1 MKKRL
6 FAIALSLCMTLSL
19 LPTAA
24 FAAEN
29 GESGTTVT
37 QSGGVQSETI
47 AAAIQAGDSY
57 TLTGDMTESVTIPQ
71 GKTFTLNLGGYTLTN
86 ETNKHTITVEKGA
99 TLTIEGT
106 GKVDNVSH
114 GKGALV
120 NLGTTTLNG
129 GMFTRSKEAGKYSPY
144 GNGGNS
150 WYTIDNGGTLTINK
164 GVSVDNN
171 GGYSSMIRNG
181 ADSSR
186 KGSTLIIN
194 GGTFDGG
201 INTVKNDE
209 YGVLTI
215 NGGEFTNTA
224 QFVIM
229 NWNEATIKGGNFQT
243 KDTAQ
248 AVLFTAKYAEEGAVG
263 KLTIHNGTFEKA
275 SDKQE
280 LICNHYDENGKVLY
294 TGTAVITGGTFS
306 TDPSAYITDA
316 TLGALKIGDSYK
328 VLKKATATFQIEDGL
343 NLSLKPDNKTW
354 NVYVGATFADAGYT
368 EFPTLVDPD
377 YVYGGGAGNHWCY
390 LVDGK
395 RDPKDVSLNDEVKGN
410 VTFVTAGDK
419 MSYWFI
425 DVDEETKAA
434 LKDPKT
440 IQGMF
445 APHDKIT
452 FEVNPKDGY
461 TAHAYYVEKETSK
474 TTDIKLENNVGTFEM
489 PTAMITLKI
498 EYIENIKNDQ
508 VKEQPEFKAGDV
520 ATVAP
525 DTNGKTDEVINAM
538 KDANNTIT
546 SAKADEATLTT
557 TAKQSVENGT
567 VDLNK
572 VTGTEANTQQIAGL
586 LKDQPAGTK
595 ATIMVVPF
603 LEIQVKDAQVENNVV
618 KSVTINVTP
627 KVAIKAT
634 TDASNMTGT
643 NTVTLSTQNMTV
655 TNAIEMTLP
664 VPENWT
670 AGKAFVLHKGYV
682 YEGTLNNTNHTIEF
696 KNPHGFSDFTV
707 TNEDPTVAKN
717 GETSYTDLAQAINEA
732 KADATI
738 TLTAKANGANVT
750 TNRDNKNVTIKNGSD
765 ASVTVKINGTEIKL
779 DANAEQSITTPR
791 ASSGGGG
798 SASTGYTVTAPS
810 AKNGSVSV
818 TPKNASKGDTVTVTV
833 KADKG
838 YELSKLTVTDKNGKT
853 VKLTDKGNGKYTFTM
868 PGSKVEVKAEFVETV
883 TEPEN
888 PFRDVN
894 KNAYYYKQVLW
905 AVEKGITSG
914 VSANEFAPEAA
925 CTRGQMVTFLWKA
938 AGSPEVSGAL
948 AFDDVSSDAYYA
960 KAVRWAAQQGITS
973 GTSAGVFS
981 PDAPCTRGQMAMF
994 LYAYAKTPAVT
1005 GSVPFGDVAS
1015 GDYFN
1020 TAVLWAVNNGITS
1033 GTSSTTYSPASVCTR
1048 GQMVVFLYQLLNK

>member
-106 GKVDNVSH
+106 GTVDNVSH
-114 GKGALV
+114 GRGALV

-164 GVSVDNN
+164 GVSVDNK

-181 ADSSR
+181 ADSNR

-306 TDPSAYITDA
+306 ADPSAY
-316 TLGALKIGDSYK
+316 L
-328 VLKKATATFQIEDGL
+328 
-343 NLSLKPDNKTW
+343 
-354 NVYVGATFADAGYT
+354 ADAYGMFKTSDGKYGVGQPVKITFDYDGFTPTMDTEENYTWEVYTSHSLRDCGYT
-368 EFPTLVDPD
+368 VFPVFTK
-377 YVYGGGAGNHWCY
+377 
-390 LVDGK
+390 DGYRQSNTWK
-395 RDPKDVSLNDEVKGN
+395 YSDGTVASLNDVVTGAVTLTPVAGEQIEYKIGYLDETKNALTEESIKNLAGVKHMGDE
-410 VTFVTAGDK
+410 VTFQVVA
-419 MSYWFI
+419 
-425 DVDEETKAA
+425 
-434 LKDPKT
+434 
-440 IQGMF
+440 
-445 APHDKIT
+445 
-452 FEVNPKDGY
+452 KDGY
-461 TAHAYYVEKETSK
+461 TAHAYTTCYGKKTELVLDKELKGSFTMP
-474 TTDIKLENNVGTFEM
+474 DGNVDL
-489 PTAMITLKI
+489 II
-498 EYIENIKNDQ
+498 EYIKDIVIDD
-508 VKEQPEFKAGDV
+508 DV
-520 ATVAP
+520 ADLVEDVEISA
-525 DTNGKTDEVINAM
+525 GKTNVATPDVKADTTEDEKNVMDSATNTLGQTEVVGEAALVNA
-538 KDANNTIT
+538 ANNSIDEGTLDVN
-546 SAKADEATLTT
+546 KAI
-557 TAKQSVENGT
+557 TAKKDEIQAAVNAANEGKGENEQVAAT
-567 VDLNK
+567 VTVTPYLEIK
-572 VTGTEANTQQIAGL
+572 VT
-586 LKDQPAGTK
+586 
-595 ATIMVVPF
+595 
-603 LEIQVKDAQVENNVV
+603 DAKVEGNA
-618 KSVTINVTP
+618 KSVTMDVTP
-627 KVAIKAT
+627 KVVIKAEVQGQNAI
-634 TDASNMTGT
+634 DLGT
-643 NTVTLSTQNMTV
+643 KDLTVTDP
-655 TNAIEMTLP
+655 IEMTLP
-664 VPENWT
+664 VPITLGTGEI
-670 AGKAFVLHKGYV
+670 FVQHKGYE
-682 YEGTLNNTNHTIEF
+682 YTTERTNNNEVTFI
-696 KNPHGFSDFTV
+696 NPHGFSEFTV
-707 TNEDPTVAKN
+707 NSASQSVTSITKDGNTTRYVDLGLAIDEADAGTTLYVTSRAHGK
-717 GETSYTDLAQAINEA
+717 SYTTG
-732 KADATI
+732 KGGKTV
-738 TLTAKANGANVT
+738 TLTKSSELGDFEVT
-750 TNRDNKNVTIKNGSD
+750 
-765 ASVTVKINGTEIKL
+765 INGTKYTL
-779 DANAEQSITTPR
+779 TSAGVSITTPR